1 MIRFESD
8 YLEGAHPRVL
18 EKLAETNGE
27 QTPGYGEDDYCRQA
41 RDRIR
46 ELCRAPEAAV
56 HFLTGG
62 TQANRTVIAAAL
74 RPHRGWY
81 RRIPPHPRP

>member
-46 ELCRAPEAAV
+46 ELCR
-56 HFLTGG
+56 
-62 TQANRTVIAAAL
+62 RRR
-74 RPHRGWY
+74 RPFTSSPAG
-81 RRIPPHPRP
+81 PRPTAR